1 MFQVLKEDKNQ
12 RLVYGFGLLLWII
25 LWFND
30 FKYINKET
38 LGIYS
43 LQVIIPSLILIW
55 QLIFINEKIWILLIV
70 YSGLYSLWVL
80 WNIIYLDFLIDF
92 HRDFTPQPF
101 WTFEK
106 LKDLTVMLLILF
118 LVNWTI
124 WKIKPKKA

>member
-55 QLIFINEKIWILLIV
+55 QLIFNNEKIWILLIV